1 MVDRHRSTPSSRRP
15 GPDEPV
21 RITTAAS
28 SRRAD
33 MEQRRR
39 RYLWSMALRTLCVVG
54 AVAAGPGPWRW
65 ALVAGAV
72 FLPYIAVVM
81 ANAVN
86 QKEEAFTLPTA
97 DPGRPELG
105 NRQEER

>member
-1 MVDRHRSTPSSRRP
+1 MVDRHRSTSSSRRP
-15 GPDEPV
+15 GPDQTV

-28 SRRAD
+28 SPRAD

-39 RYLWSMALRTLCVVG
+39 RYLWSMALRTVCVVA
-54 AVAAGPGPWRW
+54 AVAVGPGPWRW
-65 ALVAGAV
+65 VLVAGAV

-86 QKEEAFTLPTA
+86 QKEEAFTLPA
-97 DPGRPELG
+97 AGPGRPELG
-105 NRQEER
+105 NGQEER